1 MLYNENVSK
10 TNENE
15 TRIAQRETVNMIKT
29 IDEILEC
36 KNIEQLQSENYYFSI
51 QMDYE
56 VEGVAKVDLFSGET
70 IYVEYEENGSIS
82 SFDVFE

>member
-1 MLYNENVSK
+1 
-10 TNENE
+10 
-15 TRIAQRETVNMIKT
+15 MIKT

-36 KNIEQLQSENYYFSI
+36 KNIEKLQAENYYFSI
-51 QMDYE
+51 QMNYE
-56 VEGVAKVDLFSGET
+56 VEGVAKIDLLSGET

>member
-1 MLYNENVSK
+1 
-10 TNENE
+10 
-15 TRIAQRETVNMIKT
+15 MIKT

-36 KNIEQLQSENYYFSI
+36 KTIEQLQVENYYFSI
-51 QMDYE
+51 QMNYE